1 MRLRRAGR
9 QRVQALVRLR
19 QLQLAVEHCPATVII
34 TDAEGDIQ
42 YVNPVFQS
50 RTGYTAEE
58 ALGLNT
64 RVFQSGL
71 QGSAFYQEL
80 WTTLHAG
87 RVWRGRFQNRKKDG
101 ELFWERVTIVPVA
114 GADGRMTSCV
124 AVKED
129 LTELARTEAA
139 LKVAQRE
146 AEAARQ
152 AKTAFLANLNHE
164 LRTPLNA
171 VLGFVQLLQ
180 ASGMEPRQQ
189 EYLDKAG
196 AAARHLHG
204 LIGDLL
210 DYSRLEAGQLDL
222 APLPFDPRDPLEPL
236 AGVLS
241 ARCAEKGLRLRLDLD
256 PALPPRVLGDPLR
269 LGQVLL
275 YFGDNAV
282 KFTDAGEVTVVARVL
297 ERLAGRVRL
306 GFEVAD
312 TGIGMTEATVEG
324 LFRAFTQVDA
334 SSTRRFGGTGLG
346 LAIARRLSLLMG
358 GAIEVASRPGHG
370 SRFTLVLELP
380 LVEPAG
386 AEAGERPLLGVAVL
400 LAEDDGL
407 NRLVAKEVLTRAG
420 ATVTLAGDGRA
431 ALALLRDRAYDAVVL
446 DLHMPNLGGMETARV
461 IRANPLWASLPILA
475 LTADAPAD
483 VREAVSAVGMDA
495 CLNKPLEPQQLLGA
509 LVRLVQR
516 RQRSGPEA
524 RAGSRG
530 PVPGVDSAGA
540 MARLGLEPGTYQTFL
555 HRFGREQARRMASL
569 RALLGRGALA
579 EAGLLVHAMKGAA
592 ANLGADGISGPAAA
606 LEACLMSGG
615 GSWEAAMA
623 SLEQGSR
630 DLLAGLARTDP
641 AAGPDAP
648 VAPVDATALGQAV
661 AALQTSL
668 REDDAR
674 AGQDLARLEALV
686 RGGPLEAALAPLRA
700 PIEGYNY
707 QLALDRLPAFLAATA
722 RSGAAGTSAG
732 TPPR

>member
-1 MRLRRAGR
+1 LRLRRAGR

-19 QLQLAVEHCPATVII
+19 RLQLVV
-34 TDAEGDIQ
+34 Q
-42 YVNPVFQS
+42 
-50 RTGYTAEE
+50 
-58 ALGLNT
+58 
-64 RVFQSGL
+64 
-71 QGSAFYQEL
+71 
-80 WTTLHAG
+80 
-87 RVWRGRFQNRKKDG
+87 
-101 ELFWERVTIVPVA
+101 
-114 GADGRMTSCV
+114 
-124 AVKED
+124 ED

-139 LKVAQRE
+139 LKVAQHE
-146 AEAARQ
+146 AETARQ

-171 VLGFVQLLQ
+171 VLGFVELLQ
-180 ASGMEPRQQ
+180 ASGLEPRQQ

-324 LFRAFTQVDA
+324 LFRAFTQVDD

-358 GAIEVASRPGHG
+358 GAIEVASRPGQG

-420 ATVTLAGDGRA
+420 AAVTLAGDGRA
-431 ALALLRDRAYDAVVL
+431 ALALLRDRTYDAVVL

-495 CLNKPLEPQQLLGA
+495 CLNKPLEPQQLVGA

-516 RQRSGPEA
+516 RHRSGSEA

-530 PVPGVDSAGA
+530 PVPGVDSAA
-540 MARLGLEPGTYQTFL
+540 ALARLGLEPKTYLTFL
-555 HRFGREQARRMASL
+555 QRFGREQARRMASL
-569 RALLGRGALA
+569 RALLARGAMA
-579 EAGLLVHAMKGAA
+579 EARLLVHAMKGAA

-606 LEACLMSGG
+606 LEACLQPDGVSWLCQDTPWAGRVPGYPRAPAALDGEPRERSEQAVPPFLSGRV
-615 GSWEAAMA
+615 SWEASMA

-630 DLLAGLARTDP
+630 DLLAGLARMDP
-641 AAGPDAP
+641 AAEPDAP

-732 TPPR
+732 IPPR

>member
-1 MRLRRAGR
+1 LRLRRAGR

-19 QLQLAVEHCPATVII
+19 QLQLVV
-34 TDAEGDIQ
+34 Q
-42 YVNPVFQS
+42 
-50 RTGYTAEE
+50 
-58 ALGLNT
+58 
-64 RVFQSGL
+64 
-71 QGSAFYQEL
+71 
-80 WTTLHAG
+80 
-87 RVWRGRFQNRKKDG
+87 
-101 ELFWERVTIVPVA
+101 
-114 GADGRMTSCV
+114 
-124 AVKED
+124 ED

-139 LKVAQRE
+139 LKVAQHE
-146 AEAARQ
+146 AETARQ

-171 VLGFVQLLQ
+171 VLGFVELLQ
-180 ASGMEPRQQ
+180 ASGLEPWQQ

-324 LFRAFTQVDA
+324 LFRAFTQVDD

-358 GAIEVASRPGHG
+358 GAIEVASRPGQG

-400 LAEDDGL
+400 LAEDDGM

-420 ATVTLAGDGRA
+420 AAVTLAGDGRA
-431 ALALLRDRAYDAVVL
+431 ALALLRDRPYDAVVL

-495 CLNKPLEPQQLLGA
+495 CLNKPLEPQQLVGA

-516 RQRSGPEA
+516 RHRSGPEA

-530 PVPGVDSAGA
+530 PVPGVDSAA
-540 MARLGLEPGTYQTFL
+540 ALARLGLEPKTYLTFL
-555 HRFGREQARRMASL
+555 QRFGREQARRMASL
-569 RALLGRGALA
+569 RDLLARGAMA
-579 EAGLLVHAMKGAA
+579 EARLLVHAMKGAA

-606 LEACLMSGG
+606 LEACLQPDGGEPRERSEPAVPPYLSGG
-615 GSWEAAMA
+615 VSWKAAMA

-630 DLLAGLARTDP
+630 DLLAGLVWLDP
-641 AAGPDAP
+641 AAEPDAP

-722 RSGAAGTSAG
+722 RSGVAGTSAG
-732 TPPR
+732 IPPR

>member
-1 MRLRRAGR
+1 
-9 QRVQALVRLR
+9 VRLR

-34 TDAEGDIQ
+34 TDPQGDIQ
-42 YVNPVFQS
+42 YVNPVFQA

-58 ALGLNT
+58 ALGMNT
-64 RVFQSGL
+64 RAFQSGL

-80 WTTLHAG
+80 WTTILAG
-87 RVWRGRFQNRKKDG
+87 RIWRGRFQNRKKDG
-101 ELFWERVTIVPVA
+101 ELFWERATIVPVA

-146 AEAARQ
+146 AATARQ
-152 AKTAFLANLNHE
+152 TKNAFLANLNHE

-171 VLGFVQLLQ
+171 VLGFVELLQ
-180 ASGMEPRQQ
+180 ASGLGPRQQ

-222 APLPFDPRDPLEPL
+222 VPLPFDPRDPLEQL
-236 AGVLS
+236 AGFLS

-256 PALPPRVLGDPLR
+256 PAVPPRVLGDSQR

-297 ERLAGRVRL
+297 ERLSGRVRM

-312 TGIGMTEATVEG
+312 TGIGMTDATVEG
-324 LFRAFTQVDA
+324 LFRAFTQADD

-346 LAIARRLSLLMG
+346 LAIAQRMTLLMG
-358 GAIEVASRPGHG
+358 GAIEVASQPGKG
-370 SRFTLVLELP
+370 SRFVLVLELP

-386 AEAGERPLLGVAVL
+386 AEAGERPLQGVAVL

-407 NRLVAKEVLTRAG
+407 NRMVAREVLTRAG
-420 ATVTLAGDGRA
+420 AAVTLAGDGQA
-431 ALALLRDRAYDAVVL
+431 ALALLRQRRFDAVVL

-461 IRANPLWASLPILA
+461 IRANPLWAALPILA

-495 CLNKPLEPQQLLGA
+495 CLNKPLEPQQLVGT

-516 RQRSGPEA
+516 LRRPGPEA
-524 RAGSRG
+524 PSGAGG
-530 PVPGVDSAGA
+530 LVPGLDSAAA
-540 MARLGLEPGTYQTFL
+540 MARLGLEPRTYLTFL
-555 HRFGREQARRMASL
+555 QRFGREQVRRMASL
-569 RALLGRGALA
+569 RAILARGERA
-579 EAGLLVHAMKGAA
+579 EARLLAHAMKGAA
-592 ANLGADGISGPAAA
+592 ANLGADLLSGLAAA
-606 LEACLMSGG
+606 LEARLRSGCETG
-615 GSWEAAMA
+615 WEAPLA

-630 DLLAGLARTDP
+630 DLLAGLARLDP
-641 AAGPDAP
+641 APGPEAP
-648 VAPVDATALGQAV
+648 AVPVDATALGQAV

-686 RGGPLEAALAPLRA
+686 RGGPLEAALGPLRG
-700 PIEGYNY
+700 PIEGYDY
-707 QLALDRLPAFLAATA
+707 PLALERLPAFLAATV

-732 TPPR
+732 IPPR